1 MKPNELIDNM
11 VEKSKAEVK
20 PTIPQKP
27 AAPKI
32 PDNLNPKNPR
42 YKGFSRSD
50 ITNAQLVEDGDEF
63 DDFDTKQKRKL
74 SVIKYIPYGSLEDG
88 DNRELYGVVN
98 NFDGSDTFKGGA
110 IVSHSPESA
119 RYDLERQTQLGI
131 QGADRYLKRGK
142 YDEEF
147 FNIVKDSREKGD
159 DEHYKQLYGWDF
171 NKPFAEHDF
180 MKNDPYQK
188 YLLSKQNKTPVPPQ
202 APKFEGLKDDEISEA
217 LSDYTWQITEGT
229 TAWDYAKSVA
239 EKIKADP
246 KRVFEIIKMQAPTEI
261 NENSNM
267 EKLVY
272 AWENDIP
279 YKEPKKQSHA
289 DALAFA
295 KSKGYSGLNDP
306 EYERAYGPY
315 RHGIET
321 VHDLNTGGNVM
332 WYSGKTDDGRFYYVN
347 EMTGDLYYTNK
358 DITNLLPQMLNSRN
372 PNAFFN
378 KNIKP
383 FVTER
388 HTDFDNTVESLL
400 DEIYAYGRKK
410 SKQIG

>member
-1 MKPNELIDNM
+1 MKPNQLVDQM
-11 VEKSKAEVK
+11 VNDAKVEPTPK
-20 PTIPQKP
+20 PT
-27 AAPKI
+27 I
-32 PDNLNPKNPR
+32 PDNLNPKNPK

-63 DDFDTKQKRKL
+63 DDYDTKQKKKL
-74 SVIKYIPYGSLEDG
+74 SIIKYIPYGALEDG
-88 DNRELYGVVN
+88 DNGELYGVVN

-119 RYDLERQTQLGI
+119 RDDLKSQTQLGI

-147 FNIVKDSREKGD
+147 FNIMKESREKGD

-180 MKNDPYQK
+180 MKDYPYQK
-188 YLLSKQNKTPVPPQ
+188 YLLAKQNKTPIAPQ
-202 APKFEGLKDDEISEA
+202 TPEVEGLTDDEIYEA
-217 LSDYTWQITEGT
+217 LSDYDWQITPNT
-229 TAWDYAKSVA
+229 TAGQYANEIAAKLKLEPSRVMKVLA
-239 EKIKADP
+239 GMHEGITPESNLSEMMDRDGAYGQP
-246 KRVFEIIKMQAPTEI
+246 KR
-261 NENSNM
+261 
-267 EKLVY
+267 
-272 AWENDIP
+272 
-279 YKEPKKQSHA
+279 QSHA

-315 RHGIET
+315 THGVET
-321 VHDLNTGGNVM
+321 VNDLNTGGNVM

-358 DITNLLPQMLNSRN
+358 DITNLLPQMLNSRS